1 MFCGKCGEQMI
12 ETAKFC
18 GKCGAS
24 NLPFAGVVSKTEE
37 KIVSPTSQVNPVFYS
52 EDWTQRKVFVIAAF
66 PYFDIMADRKYLYL
80 IRLGQFYWST
90 LGTIVGLLILSLI
103 GAIVGYYLG
112 SANDKKKRALQRSV
126 WVDANHQL
134 RSNAYESSLFLK
146 IPIQQVKDSVVFEKH
161 KMIIQHNG
169 QKIILA
175 KKVEEIARFN
185 QFINEY
191 VL

>member
-1 MFCGKCGEQMI
+1 MFCRKCGEQMVETAQFCGKCG
-12 ETAKFC
+12 T
-18 GKCGAS
+18 S

-37 KIVSPTSQVNPVFYS
+37 KIVSPASHVDSVFYS

-66 PYFDIMADRKYLYL
+66 PYFDIMADRNYLYL
-80 IRLGQFYWST
+80 IRLGKFYWST
-90 LGTIVGLLILSLI
+90 LGTIAGLLILSLI
-103 GAIVGYYLG
+103 GAIIGYYLG
-112 SANDKKKRALQRSV
+112 SANDKKKRAFQRSS
-126 WVDANHQL
+126 WVDVNHQL

-161 KMIIQHNG
+161 KMIIQYNG
-169 QKIILA
+169 QKIVLA
-175 KKVEEIARFN
+175 KKIEEVARLN